1 MLRSLGPPLL
11 PTPPSRLLLESRL
24 LSPHRS
30 VAVTSLSPVPK
41 KKKEACHTGLSIWLK
56 TDITAALAP
65 PPPTPHFLPP
75 PTPFSP
81 YLPPASE
88 GGGRRMRMETD
99 FPFQAGKETMAF
111 YLHSARRHGSSVP
124 LYPVIHMRGRARQHA
139 AARCLKALICVP
151 WARHYRRIHIPS
163 IYCYR
168 PILYCKCLIKMM
180 QHKRVLLPPGVRKR
194 MSFALLIASLTDLD
208 FFFLFQETCS
218 FWNDETFLF
227 FF

>member
-81 YLPPASE
+81 YLPSASE

-208 FFFLFQETCS
+208 FFFLISRDLQ
-218 FWNDETFLF
+218 FLER
-227 FF
+227 